1 MAATLQL
8 IGRSVNKNV
17 EIQIGVTILQHAL
30 EHKVDFQNLCT
41 RGTCAR
47 CRCLIE
53 EGREHLADATIAEH
67 KRLDPEELE
76 EGYRLGCQTV
86 VAQVGTI
93 VARNKTYF

>member
-1 MAATLQL
+1 MTSSLQL
-8 IGRSVNKNV
+8 IGRSVNKSV
-17 EIQIGVTILQHAL
+17 EIELGATILQHAL
-30 EHKVDFQNLCT
+30 KHEVDFQSLCT

-53 EGREHLADATIAEH
+53 EGAEHLASATEAEH

-76 EGYRLGCQTV
+76 EGYRLGCQAV
-86 VAQVGTI
+86 VSQAGTI